1 MSNPV
6 VTFTNSINEPSDPS
20 TVRKTYTMKSFDG
33 IDFFLY
39 NAGQSSSSFDPSDM
53 GQEFYI
59 WSRVG
64 DEVTGPQGTV
74 SKPAFVTTGSWES
87 MKAAP
92 SGLITPNNSA
102 MPKLIG
108 PSTLLVDNGVTSPKQ
123 VYEAWT
129 WDDLAFDWKD
139 GFNWVLEK
147 FNSTVIGAASTD
159 WYKYGQVGSHFGS
172 QYVSIK
178 AKDDSRGVNTM
189 EMSLTSPTTPATG
202 DWDSSQLVVGGAF
215 SLMLNILGTTP
226 GKAQPDGTNGIDQ
239 NQWSVVITFGDVTMT
254 ITNASTMNVHIAG
267 DGDGNDTLVNL
278 AEGAAKEGPPQMAHM
293 TDKPPLLINV
303 YPCWNGII
311 VSNGQ
316 QDSPNTVKSAGTF
329 CRKIK
334 SASIQVAPYSTW
346 FDPTSPSNVEVKTD
360 GGATVVDFGES
371 MSVVAKNCRFEIA
384 YLPRFFIK
392 SMALDG
398 WLLLGT
404 DTTEI
409 TYDYNVY
416 TIYTKNNDSDWD
428 ISLPTPVDSGHAGTL
443 AGMSYF
449 YIPWTMS
456 TTSATHKRSSGELF
470 AYILESKETRSY
482 SIKNGNGNFDITWT
496 GNNPGESGATDWT
509 KFIKSV
515 SVTIDK
521 DGSTGSMAVDKYG
534 VAGQEAIANQS
545 IGAVVLRATGG
556 VGTVAGDI
564 FYGLGM
570 GISNSESSGES
581 TWTVPLVGL
590 EKKLD
595 DIALINAPFMDGETL
610 VTAVD
615 YLCRYAGILYD
626 MASADSG
633 VALSATE
640 EVNSARF
647 DWKSGT
653 TVKTA
658 LDDVVDDVKH
668 TYVVRDGK
676 IFFYELGLDGL
687 PVTLGPDRS
696 TGYDMTNMM
705 MTDKTPDFENLRNY
719 VVAMAL
725 QSVPEG
731 QGTQTKTSTF
741 PMIDSRKKTTT
752 PDIPWAKCLV
762 KGYPGVLTPAQL
774 AVIADNLDKISSVYD
789 LIGRL
794 SIPGNADI
802 KPFDAWGTDYIIK
815 SVTHNVDL
823 ESKSWTTDLEF
834 MRKGV

>member
-1 MSNPV
+1 
-6 VTFTNSINEPSDPS
+6 
-20 TVRKTYTMKSFDG
+20 MKSFDS

-39 NAGQSSSSFDPSDM
+39 NENQSSDNFDPSDM

-59 WSRVG
+59 WSRVE
-64 DEVTGPQGTV
+64 DEIA
-74 SKPAFVTTGSWES
+74 KPAFVTTDSWKS

-108 PSTLLVDNGVTSPKQ
+108 PSTLLVDNGVKSPKG
-123 VYEAWT
+123 VFEAMT
-129 WDDLAFDWKD
+129 WNDVTSAWYD
-139 GFNWVLEK
+139 GLNWVLDK
-147 FNSTVIGAASTD
+147 LNSTVIGAASTE

-172 QYVSIK
+172 QYVFIK
-178 AKDDSRGVNTM
+178 AKDDSRGDNTM
-189 EMSLTSPTTPATG
+189 ELSLKSPDNPVTG

-226 GKAQPDGTNGIDQ
+226 GKAQSNGTDGINQ
-239 NQWSVVITFGDVTMT
+239 NQWSLVITFGQVTMT

-278 AEGAAKEGPPQMAHM
+278 AEGAAKEGPPQMAHI

-311 VSNGQ
+311 VSSGQ
-316 QDSPNTVKSAGTF
+316 QDSPNTVRSAGTF

-334 SASIQVAPYSTW
+334 SASIQVSPYSTW
-346 FDPTSPSNVEVKTD
+346 FDPTSPKDVEVKTD
-360 GGATVVDFGES
+360 GGATVVDFGTT
-371 MSVVAKNCRFEIA
+371 MNVVAKNCRFEIA

-409 TYDYNVY
+409 TYDYHVY
-416 TIYTKNNDSDWD
+416 TIYTKNDDSDWA
-428 ISLPTPVDSGHAGTL
+428 IALPSPVNSGHAGTL
-443 AGMSYF
+443 DDMSYF

-456 TTSATHKRSSGELF
+456 TDSQTHKRYSGELF

-482 SIKNGNGNFDITWT
+482 SIKNGNGHFDITWT
-496 GNNPGESGATDWT
+496 GGSPGESGATDWK

-515 SVTIDK
+515 TVTIDK
-521 DGSTGSMAVDKYG
+521 DGSNGSMVVDKYG

-545 IGAVVLRATGG
+545 IGAVVLEVNGG
-556 VGTVAGDI
+556 VGTVGGKI

-570 GISNSESSGES
+570 GIANSELSGDS
-581 TWTVPLVGL
+581 TWTVPLIGL

-610 VTAVD
+610 STAVD
-615 YLCRYAGILYD
+615 YLCRYAGITYN
-626 MASADSG
+626 MGSADSG

-687 PVTLGPDRS
+687 PVSLGPDRS
-696 TGYDMTNMM
+696 IGYDMTNMM
-705 MTDKTPDFENLRNY
+705 MTDKTPDFDNLRNF

-725 QSVPEG
+725 QNVPEG
-731 QGTQTKTSTF
+731 QGTQTKASTF
-741 PMIDSRKKTTT
+741 PIIESRTKRTT

-762 KGYPGVLTPAQL
+762 KGYPGVLTTDQL
-774 AVIADNLDKISSVYD
+774 SAIADNLDKISSSYD
-789 LIGRL
+789 LTGRL

-802 KPFDAWGTDYIIK
+802 KPFDKWGTDYIIK

-823 ESKSWTTDLEF
+823 EAKTWTTDLEF
-834 MRKGV
+834 MRRGV